1 MSVFLLL
8 TVALLAGMALGVVF
22 FGGLWWTVNRALTAA
37 VPAAWFGLSALLRM
51 AAVVYGLYCFA
62 RLGLAR
68 LTACVCGTLIARII
82 IKPLTREPMSR
93 RAHHT

>member
-1 MSVFLLL
+1 MGLLA
-8 TVALLAGMALGVVF
+8 VALAAGMALGALF
-22 FGGLWWTVNRALTAA
+22 FGGLWWTVNRGLTAA

-62 RLGLAR
+62 RLGLAS
-68 LTACVCGTLIARII
+68 LTACVCGLLLARTAIRY
-82 IKPLTREPMSR
+82 LTRDTTSR